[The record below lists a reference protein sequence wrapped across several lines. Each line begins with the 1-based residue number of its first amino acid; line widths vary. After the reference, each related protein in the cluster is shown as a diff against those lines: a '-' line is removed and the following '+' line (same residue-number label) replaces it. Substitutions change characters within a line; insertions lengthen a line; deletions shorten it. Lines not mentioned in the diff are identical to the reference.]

1 MGPNKRIE
9 RAKDIKGTIKNVA
22 RSLKRYY
29 PALIIIFIFSI
40 ISTVFTIVGPKVL
53 GRATTTLFE
62 GVMAKLSGM
71 GSIDFDKLKSIIITI
86 LVLYIISALF
96 NYIQGILMANISN
109 RYTEDLRK
117 KINRK
122 IEKLP
127 FKYFDKNSNGEVLSL
142 ITNDVDTINMNL
154 NRSLTEVVSSITM
167 VVGILIMMFSINVSM
182 TLAAIVILPISMVIS
197 AFIAKRS
204 QKYFKDR
211 QDNLAEVNSR
221 VEEALSL
228 HLIVKTYN
236 GEEKIMS
243 SLKEANDKLYTSNY
257 KSNFFG
263 GLMHPIMNFIGNLGY
278 VVVAVLGGINVVRGS
293 IKVGDIQSFIT
304 YTKNFTNPIANL
316 ASIFTELQS
325 MIAASERVF
334 EFLDE
339 EEEVKTSNPIVP
351 LSSLGCVEFKN
362 VSFGYEEDKT
372 IIHDFSLKALPGKK
386 IAIVGPTGAGKTTLV
401 KLLMRF
407 YEVNSGSIL
416 VDNIDIKDMDK
427 KYLRKEIGMVLQDAW
442 LFSGTIKDNIKYG
455 KLNASDEEIIRA
467 SKTAHIH
474 HFIETLPM
482 GYDTVINEEANN
494 ISEGEKQLLTIARA
508 ILSDP
513 KILILDEATSSVDTR
528 TEELI
533 QKAMDKL
540 MENRTSFI
548 IAHRLSTIKN
558 ADLILVL
565 NDGDIVETGNHTDL
579 LKKGGFYSKLYNS
592 QFENI

>member
-1 MGPNKRIE
+1 MGPNRKIE
-9 RAKDIKGTIKNVA
+9 KAKNISGTIKNILK
-22 RSLKRYY
+22 SLRKYY
-29 PALIIIFIFSI
+29 THLIVILVFSI
-40 ISTVFTIVGPKVL
+40 LSTVFTIVGPKIL

-62 GVMAKLSGM
+62 GVIAKLTNS
-71 GSIDFDKLKSIIITI
+71 GSIDFDKLSKIIVSILI
-86 LVLYIISALF
+86 LYIISALF

-109 RYTEDLRK
+109 KYTLDLRE

-127 FKYFDKNSNGEVLSL
+127 FKYFDKKSKGDVLSL

-154 NRSLTEVVSSITM
+154 NRSLTEIVTSITM
-167 VVGILIMMFSINVSM
+167 VIGILIMMFSINVSM
-182 TLAAIVILPISMVIS
+182 TFTVLIILPISMILS
-197 AFIAKRS
+197 ALFVSRS
-204 QKYFKDR
+204 QKYFKAR
-211 QDNLAEVNSR
+211 QEDLALVNSR

-236 GEEKIMS
+236 GEEKILT
-243 SLKEANDKLYTSNY
+243 SLKEANDKLYNSNY
-257 KSNFFG
+257 KSTFYG
-263 GLMHPIMNFIGNLGY
+263 GLMHPIMSFIGNLGY
-278 VVVAVLGGINVVRGS
+278 VVVAILGGINVVKGK
-293 IKVGDIQSFIT
+293 IAVGDIQSFIT

-325 MIAASERVF
+325 MMAASERVF

-339 EEEVKTSNPIVP
+339 EEEEKIVNPIT
-351 LSSLGCVEFKN
+351 LGSIAGMVEFKN
-362 VSFGYEEDKT
+362 VKFGYDEN
-372 IIHDFSLKALPGKK
+372 IVINDFNAKVLPGQK

-407 YEVNSGSIL
+407 YDLNGGNIL
-416 VDNIDIKDMDK
+416 LDGININDIDRQS
-427 KYLRKEIGMVLQDAW
+427 LRSNIGMVLQDAW
-442 LFSGTIKDNIKYG
+442 LFSGTIKDNIRYG
-455 KLNASDEEIIRA
+455 KLNASDKEVIEA
-467 SKTAHIH
+467 AKTVYLD
-474 HFIETLPM
+474 HFINTLAD
-482 GYDTVINEEANN
+482 GYDTVIDEEVSN
-494 ISEGEKQLLTIARA
+494 ISEGQKQLLTIARA
-508 ILSDP
+508 ILSNP

-565 NDGDIVETGNHTDL
+565 NNGDIVEKGTHSEL
-579 LKKGGFYSKLYNS
+579 LKKNGFYSKLYNS